1 MVEEKKF
8 GREDKLK
15 NQLKFQHEGER
26 KDASASGEV
35 GSNV

>member
-15 NQLKFQHEGER
+15 NQLKFQHEGKR
-26 KDASASGEV
+26 KDVCVSGEV